1 MRINHL
7 RAFILFANE
16 FGYANCK
23 FNDVVAAVRT
33 KANEA
38 GVTISEYLE
47 DYIKDKQ

>member
-16 FGYANCK
+16 FGYANTS

-33 KANEA
+33 KAKDA
-38 GVTISEYLE
+38 GVTMSEYLE